1 MNTFTRRLI
10 TCLTACAAFVGINF
24 PSSPVSPEHQSNHPV
39 ACMANADATTTAT
52 ASDLDISSLD
62 TQSLAKQVRIIKI
75 MTGADKQDK
84 KTRHNKNITTGTS
97 TVTTSAITSTSVT
110 TRTSAVTTSTE
121 PCVVWDDSV
130 RNKKSVNFDFNAYY
144 QMHQQKENSHAV
156 AENTENAIEYT
167 EDAENNST
175 QVHYSVEDYNRN
187 GNYLFIGDSR
197 IVGMSMYEGME
208 YFAEVA
214 CGLDY
219 FYENYDAITAYR
231 DYNIV
236 FCLGVNDLYRV
247 DDYINMY
254 QTLPEEFVAQNHIIV
269 TAVTPCDGDYEYL
282 NADITWF
289 NENIAANL
297 PDGFEYM
304 DLYAYLEGIGF
315 STTDGLHY
323 TGETY
328 SNIYNAI
335 VFGF

>member
-1 MNTFTRRLI
+1 MNIFTKRLI

-24 PSSPVSPEHQSNHPV
+24 PPSPVSPEHQDESSV
-39 ACMANADATTTAT
+39 ACMANADANTITSTST
-52 ASDLDISSLD
+52 SDLNLD
-62 TQSLAKQVRIIKI
+62 DLSTQSLTKRVRMIKA
-75 MTGADKQDK
+75 MTGADKWDK
-84 KTRHNKNITTGTS
+84 RKNRNTVTSTSAITTS
-97 TVTTSAITSTSVT
+97 MITSTSVT
-110 TRTSAVTTSTE
+110 TRTSVVTSTTE
-121 PCVVWDDSV
+121 PCVAWDDSV
-130 RNKKSVNFDFNAYY
+130 RNKKSVDFDFNAYY
-144 QMHQQKENSHAV
+144 QMHQQKENAQAV
-156 AENTENAIEYT
+156 ADADNATESVEYP
-167 EDAENNST
+167 EDNSS

-247 DDYINMY
+247 GDYINMY
-254 QTLPEEFVAQNHIIV
+254 QTLPEEFVTQNHIIV

-282 NADITWF
+282 NADIAWF

-304 DLYAYLEGIGF
+304 DLYAYLEDIGF
-315 STTDGLHY
+315 STADGLHY

-328 SNIYNAI
+328 SDIYNAI

>member
-1 MNTFTRRLI
+1 MNAFTRRLI
-10 TCLTACAAFVGINF
+10 TCLTACAAFVGVNF
-24 PSSPVSPEHQSNHPV
+24 PPSPVSPEHQDENSV
-39 ACMANADATTTAT
+39 ACMANADITTTT
-52 ASDLDISSLD
+52 SNLDMDDLN

-75 MTGADKQDK
+75 MTGADKRDK
-84 KTRHNKNITTGTS
+84 KTHRNKNITTGTS
-97 TVTTSAITSTSVT
+97 AVTSAITSTSAVT
-110 TRTSAVTTSTE
+110 NTSVTTSTE
-121 PCVVWDDSV
+121 PCVAWDDSV

-156 AENTENAIEYT
+156 AENTDAAIEYT
-167 EDAENNST
+167 EDAENNSS

-247 DDYINMY
+247 GDYINMY
-254 QTLPEEFVAQNHIIV
+254 QTLPEEFVTQNHIIV

-304 DLYAYLEGIGF
+304 DLYAYLENIGF

-328 SNIYNAI
+328 SDIYNAI